1 MKRITSKM
9 VINGLKKLNRVP
21 YPGEYITDN
30 DDIDPSD
37 ISLPGNG
44 GACGLGAV
52 GFRDSLTLKTSFS
65 APKMSDYHTGFMYGF
80 DGDAPLESNYNNDE
94 FLTGFCDGVE
104 SHLDALIATKYLTRK

>member
-9 VINGLKKLNRVP
+9 VINGLKKMNRVP
-21 YPGEYITDN
+21 YPGEFITDN
-30 DDIDPSD
+30 DDIDPAV

-52 GFRDSLTLKTSFS
+52 GFRDFKNTKN
-65 APKMSDYHTGFMYGF
+65 DYLNGFIYGF
-80 DGDAPLESNYNNDE
+80 DGDAPLRIAGRSINEK

>member
-9 VINGLKKLNRVP
+9 VINGLKKMNRVP
-21 YPGEYITDN
+21 YPGQFITDN
-30 DDIDPSD
+30 DGDINGPSD
-37 ISLPGNG
+37 CSLPGNG

-52 GFRDSLTLKTSFS
+52 GFSEFKNACT
-65 APKMSDYHTGFMYGF
+65 DYHNGFIYGF
-80 DGDAPLESNYNNDE
+80 DGDAPLRLAGRPINEK